1 MVNNLFE
8 SIVIAAFGDDIADVI
23 SIYGNLFERLHINV
37 DEYEEQLSSCDF
49 SDVEELSTLFKRIL
63 IEEAK
68 NNNIIP
74 EEWDIEEYFSLYE
87 DFSIICSDVDNLE
100 EIEQVAQDF
109 KDWTGIEIGIL
120 K

>member
-1 MVNNLFE
+1 ME
-8 SIVIAAFGDDIADVI
+8 
-23 SIYGNLFERLHINV
+23 NLFERLYINV

-49 SDVEELSTLFKRIL
+49 SDVEELSTLFKQIL

-68 NNNIIP
+68 YNDIIP
-74 EEWDIEEYFSLYE
+74 KEWDIEEYFNLYE

-100 EIEQVAQDF
+100 KIEQVVQNF
-109 KDWTGIEIGIL
+109 KDWTGIEIDVL